1 MSKPR
6 SSVWLFG
13 VLSACLSAGYG
24 VLFTVVGDFRAEYGV
39 GEAKIGLVISIGFLS
54 GFIGQLFIAPI
65 ADRGRARQLVILG
78 TLLNVVGLLGIAFA
92 GSYEML
98 LVGRIVSGLGI
109 GAANPSI
116 RRIVILADPKNLGR
130 NLGLLLSADVFGF
143 ALGPAISAVLVGP
156 LGLPAPFIVVA
167 VASAVIV
174 PFALRV
180 KVEESS
186 DQTKHPLAIDL
197 LKSKP
202 VAGAVLLGATAFLMI
217 GAFDVLW
224 DVVHEDLGTSPL
236 LANLGITLFAI
247 PLVVL
252 GPFGGSLAQR
262 IGPFRMG
269 GAGLLVAALFMFS
282 YGFLPSGGWIF
293 AFAMGH
299 ALADGLTIAS
309 SGVAVG
315 MTTPE
320 HRQAGAQGL
329 IGAAQAISAAIT
341 ALVIGGVYQG
351 FGRAAA
357 YSTAAAAMVICVAI
371 AMWLSQEIWR
381 GKGRSGESVT
391 ASVEPA

>member
-1 MSKPR
+1 M
-6 SSVWLFG
+6 
-13 VLSACLSAGYG
+13 LSACLSAGYG